1 MTNGPAV
8 CLSSRDLPSWEGPAA
23 RCPTAGGTVEQLS
36 QSWWSTQCQSDLGPV
51 NTEEMENYQHYLE
64 LGFTI
69 NNLTIAVRIPQI
81 KLRRPRFWRKKKTI
95 TSLSSS
101 SSNSSSSSSTSFSSS
116 EDWIRDF
123 HARYNPLQ
131 TERSPY
137 ITSTPVRS
145 NVRPR
150 TSPALNVTGVKIYE
164 YLEDLAEISEEE
176 ENSFDVVNVNN
187 VVIARAVF
195 STLR

>member
-1 MTNGPAV
+1 MSVRPQ
-8 CLSSRDLPSWEGPAA
+8 SR
-23 RCPTAGGTVEQLS
+23 
-36 QSWWSTQCQSDLGPV
+36 
-51 NTEEMENYQHYLE
+51 MESYQHYLE

-69 NNLTIAVRIPQI
+69 NNITIAVRIPHL

-101 SSNSSSSSSTSFSSS
+101 SSSSSNSSSSSSSFSSS
-116 EDWIRDF
+116 EDWIKDF

-145 NVRPR
+145 NVRPSS
-150 TSPALNVTGVKIYE
+150 SPPLNITGVKIYE
-164 YLEDLAEISEEE
+164 YLEDLAEISEED

-187 VVIARAVF
+187 VVIAKAVF